1 MILVAIRKTEELTL
15 SKASYNPV
23 NSGGLIFQRFQKE
36 KKQYST
42 STTLILG
49 VLSIVYLVNCISIIK
64 NSIQKVKNTRI
75 NFLIKTFN
83 NWKDF
88 MHGGN
93 KLSND
98 ITVFEEIRMRLV

>member
-23 NSGGLIFQRFQKE
+23 NSDGLIFRRVQKE
-36 KKQYST
+36 KKPYST
-42 STTLILG
+42 STTLIFG
-49 VLSIVYLVNCISIIK
+49 VLSIVYVVNCISIIK

-75 NFLIKTFN
+75 NFLIKTFS